1 MAAKSAFTTAKTL
14 ICSPFPSH
22 THTHCLSLSISFFL
36 LSFCHN
42 KQSAICCVCCASA
55 AFKCSNHKMS
65 LEQLY
70 SYFAAL
76 SYNAPVSLSSSLP
89 VSFSLLHF
97 PSLSCFA
104 DCFRRS
110 VCLFVFGVQKKFP
123 NMRLKLNVKMCRACA
138 CVCLFV
144 WVWVVYVCVCH
155 IYLLVVSGN
164 KVRTIYTTCAPHPSE
179 IKCCA
184 KWRWQKGSSAVLF
197 FHLILLMCVPASLYL
212 CVCVLCRGCA
222 L

>member
-1 MAAKSAFTTAKTL
+1 MFTSQYNPGQIQLHIQLQLWLSSYCNFTNGCKKCFYNCKDVDL
-14 ICSPFPSH
+14 QSLSL
-22 THTHCLSLSISFFL
+22 THTHRLSLSISLCL

-70 SYFAAL
+70 SYFTAL

-123 NMRLKLNVKMCRACA
+123 NMRLKLNVKMCRACS
-138 CVCLFV
+138 CVCS
-144 WVWVVYVCVCH
+144 CVC
-155 IYLLVVSGN
+155 
-164 KVRTIYTTCAPHPSE
+164 E
-179 IKCCA
+179 
-184 KWRWQKGSSAVLF
+184 
-197 FHLILLMCVPASLYL
+197 
-212 CVCVLCRGCA
+212 
-222 L
+222 